1 MNEIFAYRLKN
12 ARIIAGLSM
21 EALAET
27 VGVSKQMISKYEK
40 GKSIPDSTHL
50 IKLSQVLN
58 QKVDYFFRPAE
69 VELPEVSFRKKYAL
83 KGKRLK
89 TLKGFIHIQME
100 NYLSIESFL
109 SINSEFKNPLSDI
122 EINYF
127 SDIDGVADKLRK
139 KWKLG
144 NDPISNIIS
153 LLESKKIKVIE
164 VEEENKFDGLS
175 VLIDNKY
182 PVIVI
187 NKSFPVERKRFT
199 LLHELGHLLL
209 NINERYSD
217 KDEEMFC
224 NRFAGALL
232 LPEDAV
238 YENFGTDRKNIS
250 FPELKNIQELYGIS
264 IRAIMYRLK
273 DLAVITA
280 GMHKSFSIRLN
291 SNSHFKNEVDEVRFT
306 ELENTGRFNRLVYQ
320 ALSKELLSLSKAS
333 SLLGIGVSKVKKE
346 FALI

>member
-21 EALAET
+21 EALADL
-27 VGVSKQMISKYEK
+27 VGVTKQMISKYEN
-40 GKSIPDSTHL
+40 GKSVPDSTHL
-50 IKLSQVLN
+50 IKLSGALN

-89 TLKGFIHIQME
+89 TLKGLIHIQTE

-109 SINSEFKNPLSDI
+109 SIDSEFENPISAIEINAFSDI
-122 EINYF
+122 EK
-127 SDIDGVADKLRK
+127 AAEQLRE
-139 KWKLG
+139 KWNLG
-144 NDPISNIIS
+144 NDPISNVIS

-164 VEEENKFDGLS
+164 IEEENKFDGLS

-209 NINERYSD
+209 NINERFSD

-232 LPEDAV
+232 LPEEAV

-273 DLAVITA
+273 DLVVISA
-280 GMHKSFSIRLN
+280 GMHKGFSIRLN
-291 SNSHFKNEVDEVRFT
+291 SDSLLKNEVDEVRFT
-306 ELENTGRFNRLVYQ
+306 EQENTGRYNRLVYQ
-320 ALSKELLSLSKAS
+320 ALSKELISLSKAS
-333 SLLGIGVSKVKKE
+333 SLLGVAVNKVKEE